1 MKELSTQDLN
11 KIKTILRKVDRNQP
25 VNDQPVELLL
35 AYAIKELYTKNIELE
50 NNIQSLELKL
60 KRTTN

>member
-50 NNIQSLELKL
+50 KKIQSLELKL
-60 KRTTN
+60 KRTN

>member
-50 NNIQSLELKL
+50 KKIQALELKL
-60 KRTTN
+60 KRTN

>member
-11 KIKTILRKVDRNQP
+11 KIKTILRKV
-25 VNDQPVELLL
+25 

-50 NNIQSLELKL
+50 KNIQSLELKL

>member
-50 NNIQSLELKL
+50 KNIQSLELKL

>member
-11 KIKTILRKVDRNQP
+11 KIKTILRKVDHNQPINNQP
-25 VNDQPVELLL
+25 VEVLL

-50 NNIQSLELKL
+50 KNIQSLELKL